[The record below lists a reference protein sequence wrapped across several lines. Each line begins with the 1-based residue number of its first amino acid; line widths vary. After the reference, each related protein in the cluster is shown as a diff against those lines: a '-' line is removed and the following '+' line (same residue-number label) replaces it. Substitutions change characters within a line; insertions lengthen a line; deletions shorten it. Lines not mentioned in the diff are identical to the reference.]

1 MVAVLALLSVI
12 AFLCGGAI
20 FSAAKS
26 AIHEIEAFLL
36 FIISALFFVG
46 AAIVRALAATNGPRE
61 ETLADKMPRDLPL
74 E

>member
-1 MVAVLALLSVI
+1 MVVTLVLLSAIV
-12 AFLCGGAI
+12 FLCGGAI
-20 FSAAKS
+20 FSVATS

-36 FIISALFFVG
+36 FIISTLFFVG
-46 AAIVRALAATNGPRE
+46 AAIVRALTGTVKPRE